1 MSSSQVTECAP
12 CYELTYDEKLDSLR
26 DQTFHEL
33 KATFGKNNKI
43 KCNCWGDR
51 NREYKVEPA
60 FIASHIKSQKHVN
73 WREEQS
79 KEHKKNYGHCISSE
93 KIIETQRKELREY
106 KKMHADSVQ
115 VIANKD
121 EKLELMSNK
130 LDEVSLEKDI
140 LQNKFGKYKKEL
152 EEERKELEE
161 ERKELEE
168 ERKELEELEIMKKT
182 NINLK
187 QKLEDVVMEIAILRE
202 ELEEYQKDVITITQE
217 RDKLKYELTSQKLT
231 INKKKISITP
241 IVRKAFR

>member
-1 MSSSQVTECAP
+1 MSSSQITECAP

-26 DQTFHEL
+26 DLTFHEL

-79 KEHKKNYGHCISSE
+79 KEHKKNYGYCISSE

-106 KKMHADSVQ
+106 KKMHANSVQ

-121 EKLELMSNK
+121 EKLELISKK
-130 LDEVSLEKDI
+130 LDEVSLEKDG
-140 LQNKFGKYKKEL
+140 LQNKLEEYGKEL
-152 EEERKELEE
+152 EEYKEELEE
-161 ERKELEE
+161 FKKEP
-168 ERKELEELEIMKKT
+168 EELEIMKKT

-187 QKLEDVVMEIAILRE
+187 QELEDVVMEIAILRE
-202 ELEEYQKDVITITQE
+202 ELEEYQKDVIAITQE
-217 RDKLKYELTSQKLT
+217 RDKLKYELTSHKLT
-231 INKKKISITP
+231 IIGKKRGSITP